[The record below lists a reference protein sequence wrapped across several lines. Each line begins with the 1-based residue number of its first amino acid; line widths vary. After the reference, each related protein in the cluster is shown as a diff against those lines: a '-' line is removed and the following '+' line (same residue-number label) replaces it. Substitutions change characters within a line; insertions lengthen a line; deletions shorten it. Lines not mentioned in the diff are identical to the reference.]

1 MAKLRAAAKVVG
13 LGLRLQ
19 GETSTPAQAGDPADT
34 VTKPQVERMISI
46 AVTEAVER
54 FELEGKNL
62 AADKHA
68 FETKLRRDMQ
78 GLVSPLVDQGVKHKE
93 QFVHNIHHLND
104 HEGRMAFLEY
114 TIFKSDK
121 SEDRFEDVLRKLAEL
136 TTSTAVD
143 IQALRNDWINHK

>member
-1 MAKLRAAAKVVG
+1 MIAAAVG
-13 LGLRLQ
+13 
-19 GETSTPAQAGDPADT
+19 D
-34 VTKPQVERMISI
+34 
-46 AVTEAVER
+46 AVER
-54 FELEGKNL
+54 FELEGKNA

-78 GLVSPLVDQGVKHKE
+78 GLVSPLVDQGIKHKE

-136 TTSTAVD
+136 MRTTAVD
-143 IQALRNDWINHK
+143 IQGLRNDWLNHKQDITEIIFKQDKKLERVDQAEAVVLSIKDSQE